1 MIADEDLLPL
11 DPAYR
16 SVIRLTGFIWS
27 AVFLIAAIPAE
38 VAVPGLTGLFLAPA
52 ALLALWLIGIAP
64 ARRFSRWRYALGPD
78 LLRVV
83 RGWLLRSDSVVPLGR
98 VQHIDVHQG
107 PLMRQWD
114 LATLTVHTA
123 GTHGA
128 SVSIP
133 GLRHADALAMRETIR
148 LHIKAAQN

>member
-1 MIADEDLLPL
+1 MDDADLLPL

-16 SVIRLTGFIWS
+16 SVLRLTGFIWS

-38 VAVPGLTGLFLAPA
+38 VAVPGLSGLFLIPA
-52 ALLALWLIGIAP
+52 GLIALWLLVVAP

-83 RGWLLRSDSVVPLGR
+83 HGWLLRADTVVPLGR

-128 SVSIP
+128 SVSVP

-148 LHIKAAQN
+148 ERIKAGQT